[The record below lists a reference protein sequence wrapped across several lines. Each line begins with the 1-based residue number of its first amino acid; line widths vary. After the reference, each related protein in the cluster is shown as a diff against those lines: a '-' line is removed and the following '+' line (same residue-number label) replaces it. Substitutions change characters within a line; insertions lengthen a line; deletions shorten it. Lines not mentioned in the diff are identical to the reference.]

1 MNPLLWSGSISSSQI
16 STHCEDIHSHCLLS
30 TVDYVAHFLDLISQR
45 PHYKVEKL
53 YPYKKQ
59 DIRWPGF
66 EMAAGGG

>member
-1 MNPLLWSGSISSSQI
+1 
-16 STHCEDIHSHCLLS
+16 
-30 TVDYVAHFLDLISQR
+30 VDYVAHFLDLISQR

-66 EMAAGGG
+66 EMAAAGG